1 MVFLIMFKKISL
13 LIIFMSL
20 LSGCYSDKP
29 IMTFGTGG
37 TRYVLHD
44 LKGNERGNI
53 LLKST
58 NKGLQG
64 DLVYRG
70 YEKEITKYLLQNGFK
85 TTSEENEADY
95 VGFINYGFLSERKD
109 KIIVDTKIKN
119 KSIYFETQ
127 DLEITNPSPFEKSY
141 GGYSVS
147 KGYKRILNFRMY
159 DLNKDENNGIL
170 ILDSKVDSVG
180 VCDKIGA
187 LRVDLTTMMFKNF
200 PGKNDKVEKI
210 TIPALR
216 VNSC

>member
-1 MVFLIMFKKISL
+1 MIRILSLL
-13 LIIFMSL
+13 LIITPL
-20 LSGCYSDKP
+20 LAGCYSDKP

-37 TRYVLHD
+37 TRYVVHD

-53 LLKST
+53 LLKAT

-70 YEKEITKYLLQNGFK
+70 YEKEISKYLLQNGFK
-85 TTSEENEADY
+85 TTTEENEADY

-127 DLEITNPSPFEKSY
+127 DLEITNPSSYENSY
-141 GGYSVS
+141 GGYSIS
-147 KGYKRILNFRMY
+147 KGYERILNFRMY
-159 DLNKDENNGIL
+159 DLNKDGSNGVL
-170 ILDSKVDSVG
+170 ILDSKIDSVG

-187 LRVDLTTMMFKNF
+187 MRVDLTTMMFKKF

>member
-1 MVFLIMFKKISL
+1 MLMT
-13 LIIFMSL
+13 L

-37 TRYVLHD
+37 TRYVIYE

-53 LLKST
+53 LLKAT

-70 YEKEITKYLLQNGFK
+70 YEKEVSKYLLQNGFK
-85 TTSEENEADY
+85 TTIEENEADY

-127 DLEITNPSPFEKSY
+127 DLEITNPSPSGINTSGY
-141 GGYSVS
+141 GTTRA
-147 KGYKRILNFRMY
+147 YKRVLGFKMY
-159 DLNKDENNGIL
+159 DLDKDNSDGIL
-170 ILDSKVDSVG
+170 VLDSTINSTG
-180 VCDKIGA
+180 MCDNIGA
-187 LRVDLTTMMFKNF
+187 LRIDLTTMMFKDF
-200 PGKNDKVEKI
+200 PGKNDEVEKI

-216 VNSC
+216 VNDC

>member
-1 MVFLIMFKKISL
+1 MLMT
-13 LIIFMSL
+13 L

-37 TRYVLHD
+37 TRYVIYE

-53 LLKST
+53 LLKAT

-70 YEKEITKYLLQNGFK
+70 YEKEVSKYLLQNGFK
-85 TTSEENEADY
+85 TTIEENEADY

-127 DLEITNPSPFEKSY
+127 DLEITNPTPSGTSY
-141 GGYSVS
+141 GGYGTA
-147 KGYKRILNFRMY
+147 KDYKRVLGFKMY
-159 DLNKDENNGIL
+159 DLNKDDSNGIL
-170 ILDSKVDSVG
+170 VLDSRINSTG
-180 VCDKIGA
+180 MCDNIGA
-187 LRVDLTTMMFKNF
+187 LRIDLTTMMFKKF

>member
-1 MVFLIMFKKISL
+1 MIKILSLL
-13 LIIFMSL
+13 LIITPL
-20 LSGCYSDKP
+20 LAGCYSDKP

-37 TRYVLHD
+37 TRYVVHD

-53 LLKST
+53 LLKAT

-70 YEKEITKYLLQNGFK
+70 YEKEISKYLLQNGFK
-85 TTSEENEADY
+85 TTTEENEADY

-127 DLEITNPSPFEKSY
+127 DLEITNPSSYENSY
-141 GGYSVS
+141 GGYSIS
-147 KGYKRILNFRMY
+147 KGYKRILNFRMF
-159 DLNKDENNGIL
+159 DLNKDGSNGVL
-170 ILDSKVDSVG
+170 ILDSKIDSVG

-187 LRVDLTTMMFKNF
+187 MRVDLTTMMFKKF

>member
-1 MVFLIMFKKISL
+1 MLRTLTLLLVITPFLA
-13 LIIFMSL
+13 
-20 LSGCYSDKP
+20 GCYQDKP

-37 TRYVLHD
+37 TRYVVHD

-64 DLVYRG
+64 DLIYRG
-70 YEKEITKYLLQNGFK
+70 YEKEVEKYLLQNGFK
-85 TTSEENEADY
+85 TTLDENEADY

-109 KIIVDTKIKN
+109 KIIVDTNIKN

-127 DLEITNPSPFEKSY
+127 DLEITNPTPNNTVYNTY
-141 GGYSVS
+141 GTQRT
-147 KGYKRILNFRMY
+147 YKRILNFRIY
-159 DLNKDENNGIL
+159 NLNKDNSNGIL
-170 ILDSKVDSVG
+170 VLDSKIDSVG

-200 PGKNDKVEKI
+200 PGKNDEVEKI